1 MRFGT
6 ATALSALAL
15 ACVIGASGPALAQQ
29 KGVYVGLGAGL
40 TIPEDSDITGAGI
53 NPSADL
59 DLGWAGIASLGYA
72 FGNGLRAEIEG
83 GYRANDV
90 DQLSGVVNGTGNVD
104 AITVML
110 NVLYD
115 FHNDTR
121 FTPYI
126 GAGVGWL
133 NVSMDGVQPVG
144 GAILDDSDDVLAYQG
159 IVGIGYDLSQQV
171 QMFVDYRY
179 LGSDDAN
186 MRTSTN
192 VGVETEY
199 TTHTVLAGLR
209 ISLNPPAP
217 PPPEPVA
224 QAAPEPE
231 PVAEPAPPPEPEP
244 LPGPYV
250 VFFDFDRSD
259 LTPDAAAII
268 AEAAANAQKFGIAH
282 LEVTGHADRS
292 GSDEYN
298 LALSKRR
305 AEAVRAEFE
314 RLGVPAD
321 QIGVLWKGE
330 SQPLV
335 QTDDGVREPK
345 NRRVEIVYQ

>member
-1 MRFGT
+1 MDRRF
-6 ATALSALAL
+6 ATALTALAL
-15 ACVIGASGPALAQQ
+15 ALGIPSLASAQT
-29 KGVYVGLGAGL
+29 KGMYVGIGAGL
-40 TIPEDSDITGAGI
+40 TMPEDSDITGTGI
-53 NPSADL
+53 NTEADL
-59 DLGWAGIASLGYA
+59 DMGWAGIGSFGYA
-72 FGNGLRAEIEG
+72 FGNGIRLELEG
-83 GYRANDV
+83 GYRPNDV
-90 DQLSGVVNGTGNVD
+90 DALSGVANGTGDVE
-104 AITVML
+104 AITVMV
-110 NVLYD
+110 NALYD
-115 FHNDTR
+115 FHNDTK

-133 NVSMDGVQPVG
+133 NASFDGVQPVG

-159 IVGIGYDLSQQV
+159 IVGIGYDLSEQV

-179 LGSDDAN
+179 LGSQDPSF
-186 MRTSTN
+186 RTTAN
-192 VGVETEY
+192 VGVDSEY
-199 TTHTVLAGLR
+199 TTHTILVGLR

-224 QAAPEPE
+224 QPEPE
-231 PVAEPAPPPEPEP
+231 PVAEPAPPPPPEPEP

-259 LTPDAAAII
+259 ITPDAAAII

-314 RLGVPAD
+314 RLGIAPD

-330 SQPLV
+330 SAPLV
-335 QTDDGVREPK
+335 QTEDGVREPK